1 MIDSDNWDVWTTSG
15 DLTGVPSASDSVP
28 SELRAPGAASGND
41 ARPSNCRNRM
51 RDEGKAYPKS
61 GCQSCGNGGLMGC
74 PHERGEASRIVAAND
89 NYPRLVALTGAAGS
103 GKSTATKFLVERHGY
118 TMVKFAGPLKDM
130 LRAIGLGEE
139 HIEGSMKERPDAM
152 LCGKTPRHAMQTLGT
167 EWGRNCIGEDF
178 WAGIWE
184 IRVQRVFNSGGRV
197 VVDDCRFPNEAASVR
212 TKGGMI
218 IKLDGRGGIAGQHAS
233 EAGCG
238 QHDAIVTNDGGMV
251 ELYAGVEEEVRRW
264 AA

>member
-1 MIDSDNWDVWTTSG
+1 MIDSDNWTPWTTSG
-15 DLTGVPSASDSVP
+15 DLTHVPSASDSVP
-28 SELRAPGAASGND
+28 FLVPQPRQP
-41 ARPSNCRNRM
+41 
-51 RDEGKAYPKS
+51 
-61 GCQSCGNGGLMGC
+61 
-74 PHERGEASRIVAAND
+74 AND

-118 TMVKFAGPLKDM
+118 TLVKFAGPLKDM
-130 LRAIGLGEE
+130 LRAIGASEE
-139 HIEGSMKERPDAM
+139 EIEGGRKETPAIW

-178 WAGIWE
+178 WAGIWA
-184 IRVQRVFNSGGRV
+184 IRVQRVFNAGGRV

-218 IKLDGRGGIAGQHAS
+218 IKLEGRGGIAGQHAS

-238 QHDAIVTNDGGMV
+238 QHDAIVTNDGGLV
-251 ELYAGVEEEVRRW
+251 ELYAGVEEEVRRR